1 MTSFAGSFLVARSAL
16 KDPNF
21 AQTVV
26 LILAHGE
33 EGAYGL
39 VVNRPSAIE
48 GVPVPAFVGGP
59 CESPGMILLHAH
71 EDWVDDDSDGPF
83 DDEEPSR
90 KGEVAPGVFLG
101 DAQCLKRAGNP
112 EPGEAIRARLFRG
125 YSGWGPG
132 QLEQELVSG
141 AWALVPASADLL
153 FGTDA
158 DELWDNLSPPV
169 FPEPSLN

>member
-21 AQTVV
+21 SQTVV

-33 EGAYGL
+33 DGAYGL

-71 EDWVDDDSDGPF
+71 EDWVERTPGPF
-83 DDEEPSR
+83 DDEESTP

-112 EPGEAIRARLFRG
+112 GEGETVRARLFRG

-141 AWALVPASADLL
+141 AWSLVPASAELL
-153 FGTDA
+153 FDTSA
-158 DELWDNLSPPV
+158 DELWHSLLPPA